1 MFIKPSKIIVYAAIG
16 AMFAFMGAIAY
27 YSTYD
32 IPELEKSELEL
43 ISVNIAEINS
53 VENRLYLEV
62 VFGITNH
69 GERTVTVPEISFELF
84 ADGTSL
90 GASSYSV
97 SDIPLTGRA
106 LLTSGLQVPLVGEIT
121 VSQTDDIKDV
131 YEAIAAGESL
141 NYRVIGQYTIET
153 AWQVIDIQF
162 DSSIK
167 FFIKFV
173 VKQMGRE
180 RFELSTTAVSRQY
193 PNQLDHRPMSA
204 KHYCWIINV

>member
-1 MFIKPSKIIVYAAIG
+1 MKNEENDLFIKPSKIIVYAAIG
-16 AMFAFMGAIAY
+16 AMFAFMGGIVY

-43 ISVNIAEINS
+43 LSVNVVEIDS
-53 VENRLYLEV
+53 IENRLYLEV

-84 ADGTSL
+84 ADEVSL

-106 LLTSGLQVPLVGEIT
+106 LLTSGLQVPLIGEIT
-121 VSQTDDIKDV
+121 VSQTDDIKNI
-131 YEAIAAGESL
+131 YEAVAAGESL
-141 NYRVIGQYTIET
+141 DYRVIGQYTIET

-162 DSSIK
+162 ESSI
-167 FFIKFV
+167 
-173 VKQMGRE
+173 
-180 RFELSTTAVSRQY
+180 
-193 PNQLDHRPMSA
+193 
-204 KHYCWIINV
+204 